1 MKMYIPEIGD
11 IITLKEDWEFVVHDE
26 SRNKSLIK
34 AMAIDF
40 TYDVEVSGNGNILNA
55 SANINVFDY
64 QYYVKFLIENIDSD
78 YNIIGSATSLIST
91 ITHERINYNSP
102 LKYNFYDIKITNSKQ
117 GINKKISRTETFA
130 FQNVGDSPTFTIK
143 VDVDINYQTCT
154 LPKGTQLKIDRI
166 YIRKGNEDYSSIT
179 FYIEDCPDKTFR
191 PKKKIRF
198 WSKLDD
204 VNNIIFE

>member
-26 SRNKSLIK
+26 SRNKSLIE
-34 AMAIDF
+34 AMDIDF
-40 TYDVEVSGNGNILNA
+40 KYDVEVIGDGNILNVP
-55 SANINVFDY
+55 ANINVVDY
-64 QYYVKFLIENIDSD
+64 QYYVNFLIENIDSN
-78 YNIIGSATSLIST
+78 YNIINNATSLIGA
-91 ITHERINYNSP
+91 ITHERINYTSM
-102 LKYNFYDIKITNSKQ
+102 KYNFYDIKITNSKQ
-117 GINKKISRTETFA
+117 GINKKSSRTETFA
-130 FQNVGDSPTFTIK
+130 FQNIEDSPTFTIK

-166 YIRKGNEDYSSIT
+166 YIRKGQDEYSSIT
-179 FYIEDCPDKTFR
+179 FYIEDCPDKTFK

-198 WSKLDD
+198 WVKLSD